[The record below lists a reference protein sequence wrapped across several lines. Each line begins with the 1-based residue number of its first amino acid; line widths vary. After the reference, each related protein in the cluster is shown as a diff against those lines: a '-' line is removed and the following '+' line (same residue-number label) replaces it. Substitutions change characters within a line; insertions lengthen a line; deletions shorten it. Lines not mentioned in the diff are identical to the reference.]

1 MQTFID
7 LITATFAAGET
18 KIFEM
23 SGSYLEVIDA
33 PYPVTVELSDRY
45 GGLAGKMTNAEASFF
60 IASDYSRITLT
71 SATAQ
76 TIRFGYGSGTV
87 GNRKT
92 AGVVSIIDGEKAR
105 TLSGGSFFATPATG
119 AVVSQFSFTQL
130 WNPAG
135 SGKNLIVQQLA
146 MASPTAGQINLHS
159 GTVAYTTDITA
170 TNAGNKRIGS
180 AMGIATIRSQ
190 TSVTGVTT
198 SLKLFN
204 IQASTE
210 LTWKPAGSLVVPPG
224 FGINAQHQVA
234 NASLASTFEWF
245 EENV

>member
-23 SGSYLEVIDA
+23 SGGYFELIDA

-92 AGVVSIIDGEKAR
+92 AGVVQVIDGELARSKAGLAFIAPIV
-105 TLSGGSFFATPATG
+105 TA
-119 AVVSQFSFTQL
+119 AVAAQFQGMEL

-135 SGKNLIVQQLA
+135 SGRRLVVSDYSHSSPSAAGVTLNRITTTIGAALLA
-146 MASPTAGQINLHS
+146 QNKSNIGSAG
-159 GTVAYTTDITA
+159 VA
-170 TNAGNKRIGS
+170 RIGS
-180 AMGIATIRSQ
+180 ASQ
-190 TSVTGVTT
+190 AAVLGQTLEIYIT
-198 SLKLFN
+198 
-204 IQASTE
+204 
-210 LTWKPAGSLVVPPG
+210 
-224 FGINAQHQVA
+224 
-234 NASLASTFEWF
+234 LASSPFMRTFKQPLIIEPNSGISLSNGTPNVSF
-245 EENV
+245 YGSIQFTEEVI